1 MVGGGE
7 EGVGEGWGGAAAACV
22 GGCCVQGWAFR
33 VFRACVMLLKRISGG
48 VLDTVI

>member
-7 EGVGEGWGGAAAACV
+7 EGVGVGWGGAAVACM
-22 GGCCVQGWAFR
+22 GGCCVQGLAFG
-33 VFRACVMLLKRISGG
+33 VFRACVMLLKSISGG